1 MNGHWC
7 TQESE
12 GGVTQIGDGL
22 ATEGE
27 VGVVGPP
34 GGGFDGD
41 PNTFGNVG
49 LHTGPGQPR
58 LSEAEHELTRG
69 GSITDEGGVI
79 SILQKVDP
87 AGDGIEAIAQM
98 GTAMGD

>member
-1 MNGHWC
+1 MFPSLSGDGVDGHWC

-34 GGGFDGD
+34 GGGFDFSTHLGTLACIPD
-41 PNTFGNVG
+41 QDNHDSLRVSMSWQEE
-49 LHTGPGQPR
+49 GPSLMREVSSAYCRR
-58 LSEAEHELTRG
+58 LILPEMELR
-69 GSITDEGGVI
+69 
-79 SILQKVDP
+79 L
-87 AGDGIEAIAQM
+87 
-98 GTAMGD
+98 